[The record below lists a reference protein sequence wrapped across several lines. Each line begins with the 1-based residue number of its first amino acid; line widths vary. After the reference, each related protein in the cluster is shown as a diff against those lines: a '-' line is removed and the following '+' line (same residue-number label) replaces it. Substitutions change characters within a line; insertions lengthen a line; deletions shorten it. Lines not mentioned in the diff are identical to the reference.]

1 MKQEGLYQTK
11 VSSSLNSTYNCI
23 MVYSL
28 PGQPVYTE
36 RCNFCYDLQYFLL
49 ESDLPKTHY
58 SAPGFYVA
66 NCAKT
71 RPVQVSSGTVT
82 VKFDHLLIW

>member
-58 SAPGFYVA
+58 SAPGFYAA
-66 NCAKT
+66 NCAKPA
-71 RPVQVSSGTVT
+71 RFRCKVEP
-82 VKFDHLLIW
+82 